1 MGDPKKLRKKYE
13 TPIHPWIKKNID
25 EDKILRRDYG
35 LRNKRELLKISSFL
49 KKYKNIAKR
58 LTTDKSAQGEHE
70 KKQVLGKLQKLGL
83 LPVGSELDQ
92 ILSLDIKHVLDRRLQ
107 SVLFQKHLA
116 RSMKQARQF
125 ITHRHVSIG
134 DKEITAPSYLV
145 TLEEEAILRF
155 KTSSELADENHPER
169 AHEIKEIQK
178 EKEMIT
184 NSTEEKPA
192 EDTTNE
198 TTGTK

>member
-70 KKQVLGKLQKLGL
+70 KALSYAQEALTITERSGYVLQGADVNLFLAELALEGIGEKMT
-83 LPVGSELDQ
+83 SEGVT
-92 ILSLDIKHVLDRRLQ
+92 SEE
-107 SVLFQKHLA
+107 LA
-116 RSMKQARQF
+116 REYAEKALQLA
-125 ITHRHVSIG
+125 HCDDGPPYHYKV
-134 DKEITAPSYLV
+134 AY
-145 TLEEEAILRF
+145 EEAQALLE
-155 KTSSELADENHPER
+155 KL
-169 AHEIKEIQK
+169 KE
-178 EKEMIT
+178 
-184 NSTEEKPA
+184 
-192 EDTTNE
+192 
-198 TTGTK
+198 